1 MSLRYS
7 HLSMNIN
14 HYYGHIRHT
23 SVSFDLRC
31 FTCSDFKPS
40 DKSCR
45 LNAASRVNPHT
56 QELESTLVVGA
67 SQHHLLT
74 ESIYLL

>member
-7 HLSMNIN
+7 QLSKSFK

-23 SVSFDLRC
+23 SGSFDLRC

-45 LNAASRVNPHT
+45 LNAASRVILLLKN
-56 QELESTLVVGA
+56 LRS
-67 SQHHLLT
+67 HL
-74 ESIYLL
+74 S